1 MFNEVYEANLRRN
14 EKPDASS
21 INDSSSTEHRTNFIK
36 QKYIHK
42 SFVQKTVRSE
52 QESTQALESAI
63 QESDMHAIL
72 QAYAEGAKPE
82 ARRDQIGLSCL
93 HLAVEYG
100 QLHIVEFLLQNAND
114 SPDGPVDSRGNTLL
128 HHALESYCGKDLC
141 KLILRK
147 YPIDAKKSNYLGKFP
162 AECTK

>member
-1 MFNEVYEANLRRN
+1 MS
-14 EKPDASS
+14 EKPDT
-21 INDSSSTEHRTNFIK
+21 SSSSEHRTNFIK

-42 SFVQKTVRSE
+42 RFIQKTVYSE
-52 QESTQALESAI
+52 QEGIQALESAI
-63 QESDMHAIL
+63 QESDIHAIL

-100 QLHIVEFLLQNAND
+100 QLHIVEFLLQNAKD

-128 HHALESYCGKDLC
+128 HHALEHYCGKDLC

-147 YPIDAKKSNYLGKFP
+147 YPNDAFKSNYLGKLP
-162 AECTK
+162 SECTK